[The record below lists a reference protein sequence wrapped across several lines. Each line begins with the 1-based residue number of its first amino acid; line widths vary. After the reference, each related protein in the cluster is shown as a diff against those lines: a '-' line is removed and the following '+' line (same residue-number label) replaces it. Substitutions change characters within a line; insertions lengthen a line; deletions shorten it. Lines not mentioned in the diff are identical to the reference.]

1 MDDLIYAFVNAQ
13 KDANAT
19 KLALKRAISEKLNIT
34 ISDVEVYLEY
44 NNYFEELLVI
54 TIDGGNKLSEKEL
67 NQLNYD
73 YYDGYGFVIKIGD
86 AIP

>member
-34 ISDVEVYLEY
+34 ISDVDVYLEY

-54 TIDGGNKLSEKEL
+54 QINGGKLSKKDL
-67 NQLNYD
+67 NQFDYD
-73 YYDGYGFVIKIGD
+73 YYDGYGFVIKLGD
-86 AIP
+86 MIP